1 MTLDDVLLSARVA
14 MPRNNVSALCRK
26 LGVSR
31 VTYYKWEN
39 WRESGVF
46 PSEDNIFKLA
56 SIGNVPLNE
65 AVFALMAEKSKTPEI
80 SDVYRQFAG
89 RTTLN

>member
-1 MTLDDVLLSARVA
+1 MTLDDVLLSAKLA
-14 MPRNNVSALCRK
+14 MPRNNVSALCRE

-39 WRESGVF
+39 WRDSGTF

-56 SIGNVPLNE
+56 SIGNTPLNE
-65 AVFALMAEKSKTPEI
+65 AVFALMAEKSKNPDI
-80 SDVYRQFAG
+80 SNVYRGYAG
-89 RTTLN
+89 QPALN